1 MRPAAPV
8 SPAGFTLIEMM
19 ITLAIAAILILLAA
33 PAMTTLI
40 QTQQVRTAAADLHSA
55 LNFARSEALKRAAS
69 VEVVP
74 VSGDWKNGWVVQLA
88 DGTRLRAWP
97 ALNAQ
102 LASMPGS
109 GESGRIA
116 YRSDGHA
123 GAAAPAL
130 VVRSTANP
138 QVAAR
143 CLTVDL
149 SGRPALTTDS
159 DGNADNGC
167 QPQ

>member
-1 MRPAAPV
+1 MGAAVRLPYG
-8 SPAGFTLIEMM
+8 GFTLIEMM
-19 ITLAIAAILILLAA
+19 ITLAIAAILMLLAA

-40 QTQQVRTAAADLHSA
+40 QTQQVRTAASDLHST
-55 LNFARSEALKRAAS
+55 LNFARSEALKRAVS
-69 VEVVP
+69 VDIVP
-74 VSGDWKNGWVVQLA
+74 VSADWKNGWVVQLA

-102 LASMPGS
+102 LASIPAS
-109 GESGRIA
+109 GDPGRIT
-116 YRSDGHA
+116 YRSDGHTN
-123 GAAAPAL
+123 AATPAL
-130 VVRSTANP
+130 IVRSAANP

-143 CLTVDL
+143 CVAVDL
-149 SGRPALTTDS
+149 SGRPALTTDA